1 MNQSRYYGE
10 YLKRQK
16 QAMSE
21 NTELEMARKATGAMS
36 APFSQSMEDYKDTLN
51 RKNIPTAVAQELAL
65 EQSGEWAQRISALY
79 QTAEAKMAD
88 RRAGQQA
95 QIEETEMKYEMA
107 KDQEEEQKSNFLLKA
122 IPQLALS
129 ALGGVAGLTG
139 LFGAEKGLTSAL
151 EFAQV
156 GAGAGQMIGG
166 MATQD
171 WGMMAEGVSG
181 TLSGISAASI
191 SYDQKEMNDL
201 AGGIFE
207 KIELMPTSPEK
218 VEYMRELM
226 MYKMSG
232 DVGGLQSLFD
242 LMNAK
247 PEENKASAPQ
257 EMGSF
262 AYQGGLS

>member
-1 MNQSRYYGE
+1 MNQSKYYGE

-65 EQSGEWAQRISALY
+65 EQSGEWAQRISELY

-122 IPQLALS
+122 IPQLALG
-129 ALGGVAGLTG
+129 AFGGVAGLTG
-139 LFGAEKGLTSAL
+139 LFGAEKGFESAL

-171 WGMMAEGVSG
+171 WGMMAEGISG

-191 SYDQKEMNDL
+191 SYDQKEVNTLFGSALKKIEAMPPSQEKNNFMQNLFRYKASGDL
-201 AGGIFE
+201 EGLRIFE
-207 KIELMPTSPEK
+207 
-218 VEYMRELM
+218 
-226 MYKMSG
+226 
-232 DVGGLQSLFD
+232 
-242 LMNAK
+242 
-247 PEENKASAPQ
+247 
-257 EMGSF
+257 GSF
-262 AYQGGLS
+262 